1 MISYLTLRLGV
12 LKAKAQQQWKVDL
25 VTNQH
30 WYDDSKAGKRG
41 GSRRGS
47 SCQDKIRWQEQQLHS
62 QLKST
67 IGVFILTVIYLFKIY
82 LSSISAGYCAVVAVP
97 VLDQW
102 QRSIH
107 KHGLPAAFGTSH
119 TGFQTLPEWH
129 SYRAH
134 KQQHRK
140 NNSTLLD
147 VRHLCSLC
155 FCKVTNT
162 FFPSIFQ
169 DLNWVFSLI
178 RIWWRK
184 YKPNRLFPVPAADW
198 VRRLYRFH
206 PGSEKPIQCRRH
218 EEDIFVYFCLFLWGC
233 IHQWMSQITT
243 VWRKCDWVTPFFA
256 RLSWKGSEVLLRF

>member
-67 IGVFILTVIYLFKIY
+67 IDVFILTVIYLFKIY

-119 TGFQTLPEWH
+119 TGLPDSARMTQLPGSQATTQEKQLNSSWRATLVLTVFLQG
-129 SYRAH
+129 H
-134 KQQHRK
+134 KH
-140 NNSTLLD
+140 
-147 VRHLCSLC
+147 
-155 FCKVTNT
+155 
-162 FFPSIFQ
+162 I
-169 DLNWVFSLI
+169 FSLH
-178 RIWWRK
+178 
-184 YKPNRLFPVPAADW
+184 F
-198 VRRLYRFH
+198 
-206 PGSEKPIQCRRH
+206 PGSELG
-218 EEDIFVYFCLFLWGC
+218 IFP
-233 IHQWMSQITT
+233 HQDMMTK
-243 VWRKCDWVTPFFA
+243 V
-256 RLSWKGSEVLLRF
+256 